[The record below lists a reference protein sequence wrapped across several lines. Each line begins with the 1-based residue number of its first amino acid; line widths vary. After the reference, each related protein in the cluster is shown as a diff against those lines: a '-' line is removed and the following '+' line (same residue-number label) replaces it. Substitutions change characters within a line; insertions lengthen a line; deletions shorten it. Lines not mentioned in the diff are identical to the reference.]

1 MQDSKKALGLGALG
15 VAAGSAP
22 DMRAA
27 VQKSYHPGLEA
38 ILLPGCFSGPAQM
51 VSLVQQ
57 DTHRLDSDSE
67 TVVLL

>member
-1 MQDSKKALGLGALG
+1 MQDSKKALGLGAPG

-22 DMRAA
+22 DMSAD
-27 VQKSYHPGLEA
+27 VQESHHPGLEA
-38 ILLPGCFSGPAQM
+38 ILLPGCFSGPART

-57 DTHRLDSDSE
+57 DTHRLDSSE